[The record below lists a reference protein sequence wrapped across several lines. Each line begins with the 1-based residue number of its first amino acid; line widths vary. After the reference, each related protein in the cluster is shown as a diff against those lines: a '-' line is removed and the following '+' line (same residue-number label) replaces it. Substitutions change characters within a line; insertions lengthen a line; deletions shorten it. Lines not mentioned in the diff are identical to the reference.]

1 MKIGR
6 ILIILSICLFLPIVA
21 YAQIQFP
28 QYTGY
33 VNDFEN
39 ILNNDEVLN
48 QKLIELEKE
57 TTVEV
62 AIVTVPDFSGTTL
75 EDFAVKLFENWKIG
89 KADIDN
95 GLLIL
100 VSSAQR
106 QARIEVGYGL
116 EGTLPDS
123 LAGRVQDEYM
133 IPAFREGD
141 YSKGVS
147 DSVDVLIGIIKED
160 PTVISSLKSTEKSNK
175 NIPEVILMA
184 IFFGIYLMAASKSW
198 WLGGV
203 LGFIIGTYFAFSDGI
218 FLLPFITTP
227 IGLLIDFILSK
238 TPLGH
243 VVMSTLH
250 HSNSS
255 GSSGGGGISFGGGS
269 SGGGGSS
276 RSW

>member
-6 ILIILSICLFLPIVA
+6 ILIVLSLCLFLPIFV
-21 YAQIQFP
+21 YAQIKFP

-48 QKLIELEKE
+48 QKLIDFEKE

-75 EDFAVKLFENWKIG
+75 EDYAVKLFENWKIG

-100 VSSAQR
+100 VSSAQK
-106 QARIEVGYGL
+106 QARIEAGYGL

-160 PTVISSLKSTEKSNK
+160 PTVISSLNTKKESSANV
-175 NIPEVILMA
+175 PEIILMA
-184 IFFGIYLMAASKSW
+184 LFFGFYLMAASKSW

-203 LGFIIGTYFAFSDGI
+203 LGFIIGTYFAFTNGI
-218 FLLPFITTP
+218 YILPFITTP
-227 IGLLIDFILSK
+227 LGLLIDFILSK

-243 VVMSTLH
+243 IVMSGLH
-250 HSNSS
+250 HSSSS
-255 GSSGGGGISFGGGS
+255 GSSGGGMSFGGGS